1 MSIKEKLQNHVAA
14 WKRILLLSRKPDEEE
29 FGLLTRLTLL
39 GVVLVG
45 AIAYVVHLIY
55 VLLLS

>member
-1 MSIKEKLQNHVAA
+1 LSVKEKLQNHVAA

-45 AIAYVVHLIY
+45 AIAYVIHLIY

>member
-1 MSIKEKLQNHVAA
+1 LSVKEKLQNHVAA

>member
-1 MSIKEKLQNHVAA
+1 MSVKEKLQNHVAA

>member
-1 MSIKEKLQNHVAA
+1 MSVKEKLQNHVAA

-45 AIAYVVHLIY
+45 AIAYVIHLIY